1 MRQFFAQLLVVIGLY
16 VIWQVLPTQH
26 KARFKNLVKKHIF
39 ALLALVV
46 VLFVLFVVA
55 VQQGSFQLF

>member
-1 MRQFFAQLLVVIGLY
+1 MRQFFVQLLAVIGLY

-26 KARFKNLVKKHIF
+26 KARFKNLVKEHIF
-39 ALLALVV
+39 ALLALVA
-46 VLFVLFVVA
+46 VLFALFVVA